1 MTEFQLLIIVII
13 LITLIGIA
21 IGSLP
26 KLRMNRSTISLVGAT
41 ALIIA
46 GGVSLEDTFKA
57 VDMNTIILI
66 FSMMILNI
74 NLRLSGFFKII
85 TSKIISFANTP
96 KQLLVL
102 IIFSSGLLSALFLND
117 TIVIMFTPLILDI
130 TTALK
135 RNPIPYL
142 IALATSANV
151 GSVATIVGNP
161 QNMIIGT
168 LSKISFID
176 FAIKLTPVALIG
188 LFVIWLVI
196 TFIYRKEFTND
207 KLITP
212 LEEDFKIF
220 RPLLIKSIVVLV
232 LMLLAFNLGFPIA
245 LSALAG
251 ASILLITRRI
261 KPERV
266 FTEIDWSLL
275 VFFSCLFIITHTI
288 NIYFYSAISRLE
300 NYSFTG
306 NFISD
311 FSIVSA
317 ILSNLISNVPAV
329 LILSPAVFKIQNNET
344 IWLALAMSSTFAGN
358 LTLIGS
364 VANLIVAESSKRR
377 GIKLEFSEYLKVGL
391 PVTFVT
397 LTLGILW
404 LIFNS

>member
-1 MTEFQLLIIVII
+1 MTEFQLLIIIII

>member
-1 MTEFQLLIIVII
+1 MTEFQLLIIIII

-46 GGVSLEDTFKA
+46 GGVSLEDAFKA

-85 TSKIISFANTP
+85 TSKIISFASTP
-96 KQLLVL
+96 KQLLILV
-102 IIFSSGLLSALFLND
+102 IFSSGLLSALFLND

-329 LILSPAVFKIQNNET
+329 LILSPAIFKIQNNET